1 LKATV
6 LNDNLDLLDLKKKKK
21 KKKKIIFEVDVDVG
35 RSSVSA

>member
-21 KKKKIIFEVDVDVG
+21 KKKKKIFEVDVDVG